1 MAWTEILTAFAL
13 VLIIEGMVPFVG
25 PRKYRQIVAQ
35 MAMLSDNHLR
45 TVGLVVMIAGVVLL
59 FVVRGF

>member
-1 MAWTEILTAFAL
+1 MAWTEILTALAL

-25 PRKYRQIVAQ
+25 PRKYRQIVSQ

-45 TVGLVVMIAGVVLL
+45 TVGLVIMIAGVVLL
-59 FVVRGF
+59 FVVRS

>member
-1 MAWTEILTAFAL
+1 MAWTEILTALAL

-45 TVGLVVMIAGVVLL
+45 TVGLVIMIAGVVLL
-59 FVVRGF
+59 FAARGF

>member
-1 MAWTEILTAFAL
+1 MAWTEILTALAL

-45 TVGLVVMIAGVVLL
+45 TVVLVIMIAGVVLL
-59 FVVRGF
+59 FAVRGF

>member
-1 MAWTEILTAFAL
+1 MAWTEILTALAL

-35 MAMLSDNHLR
+35 MAMLSDNNLR
-45 TVGLVVMIAGVVLL
+45 TVGLVIMIAGVVLL
-59 FVVRGF
+59 FAVRGF

>member
-1 MAWTEILTAFAL
+1 MAWTEILTALAL

-25 PRKYRQIVAQ
+25 PGKYRQIVSQ

-59 FVVRGF
+59 FLVRS

>member
-1 MAWTEILTAFAL
+1 MAWTEILTALAL

-25 PRKYRQIVAQ
+25 PRKYRQIVSQ

-45 TVGLVVMIAGVVLL
+45 TVGLVVMIAGVGLL
-59 FVVRGF
+59 FLVRS

>member
-1 MAWTEILTAFAL
+1 MAWTEILTALAL

-35 MAMLSDNHLR
+35 MAMLSDNNLR

>member
-1 MAWTEILTAFAL
+1 MAWTEILTALAL

-35 MAMLSDNHLR
+35 MALLSDNHLR

-59 FVVRGF
+59 FVIRG

>member
-1 MAWTEILTAFAL
+1 MPWTEVLTALAL

-25 PRKYRQIVAQ
+25 PRKYRRIVAQ

-45 TVGLVVMIAGVVLL
+45 TVGLVIMIAGVVLL
-59 FVVRGF
+59 FAVRGF

>member
-1 MAWTEILTAFAL
+1 MAWTEILTALAL

-35 MAMLSDNHLR
+35 MAMLSDNNLR
-45 TVGLVVMIAGVVLL
+45 MVGLVVMIAGVGLL

>member
-1 MAWTEILTAFAL
+1 MAWTEILTALAL

-35 MAMLSDNHLR
+35 MAMLSDTHLR
-45 TVGLVVMIAGVVLL
+45 TVGLVIMIAGVVLL
-59 FVVRGF
+59 FAVRGF